1 MIDLSRTDEILQT
14 YRGDRT
20 ALVKALQAIQDE
32 YNYLPREALL
42 RVAETLDVP
51 LSEVL
56 RVATFYKAFSLKPR
70 KKYCVSVCLGTAC
83 HVRGAARLYAKIESE
98 LGMATGEAADDLAF
112 SLETVRCVGCCSMA
126 PVLRVGEDTYG
137 RVRMDKVAGLLRRYR
152 EEDKSEDTQPS

>member
-20 ALVKALQAIQDE
+20 ALVKALQAVQDE

-42 RVAETLDVP
+42 RVAEELDVP

-70 KKYCVSVCLGTAC
+70 GKHCVSVCLGTAC
-83 HVRGAARLYAKIESE
+83 HVRGGSRVLGKIESE
-98 LGMATGEAADDLAF
+98 LGISTGEPTDDLVF
-112 SLETVRCVGCCSMA
+112 SLDVVRCIGCCSMA
-126 PVLRVGEDTYG
+126 PALRVGDDTYG
-137 RVRMDKVAGLLRRYR
+137 RVRLDKVAGLLRRYR
-152 EEDKSEDTQPS
+152 EEEKE

>member
-1 MIDLSRTDEILQT
+1 MIDLKYADEVVKA
-14 YRGDRT
+14 YEGDKG
-20 ALVKALQAIQDE
+20 AVIKALQAIQDQ

-42 RVAETLDVP
+42 RVAEVLDVP

-70 KKYCVSVCLGTAC
+70 KKFCVNVCLGTAC

-98 LGMATGEAADDLAF
+98 LGMGTGEGADDLVF
-112 SLETVRCVGCCSMA
+112 SLEPVRCIGCCSMA

-137 RVRMDKVAGLLRRYR
+137 RVRLDKVAGLLRRYR
-152 EEDKSEDTQPS
+152 EEGKE